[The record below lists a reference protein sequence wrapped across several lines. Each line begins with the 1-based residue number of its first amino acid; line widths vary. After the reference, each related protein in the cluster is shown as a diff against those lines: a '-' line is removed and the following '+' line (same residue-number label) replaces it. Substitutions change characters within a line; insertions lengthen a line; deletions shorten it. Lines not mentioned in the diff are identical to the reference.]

1 MDMEKEIKVYL
12 EFCKKNKGLNDKTIK
27 AYKIDLKQFT
37 EYCNKTN
44 LEFGKQLLL
53 NYISELSNFKPKTTK
68 RKIASLKAF
77 CSYLECEDII
87 EYNPFHKIKTK
98 LKEPVILPKTIPC
111 EIISELFRYMYD
123 KLAHTEVSSREYL
136 YTLRNIAAIELMFST
151 GARISEI
158 CSLHKDDIVWS
169 NVSIKIYGKG
179 SRERII
185 YIGNTD
191 VVAVLQKYYI
201 RVKDF
206 HCDYLFVN
214 RLGKRLSEQ
223 SLRFAIY
230 DYAKKAR
237 ITQHITPHMFRH
249 SFATM
254 MLDENVDIRYI
265 QSILGHSSIT
275 TTQIYTHVSV
285 GKQREILQKNNP
297 RNTLKL

>member
-1 MDMEKEIKVYL
+1 MDIEKEIEVYL

-37 EYCNKTN
+37 EFCSKTKA
-44 LEFGKQLLL
+44 EFGKQLLL
-53 NYISELSNFKPKTTK
+53 NYIGRLSVFKPKTVK
-68 RKIASLKAF
+68 RKIATLKAF

-98 LKEPVILPKTIPC
+98 MKEPVILPKTIPC
-111 EIISELFRYMYD
+111 EIITKLFRYMYD
-123 KLAHTEVSSREYL
+123 KLARTDISSKEYL
-136 YTLRNIAAIELMFST
+136 YTLRNITAIELMFST

-158 CSLHKDDIVWS
+158 CSLRKEDIIWS
-169 NVSIKIYGKG
+169 DVSVKIYGKG
-179 SRERII
+179 SRERMV
-185 YIGNTD
+185 YIGNRD
-191 VVAVLQKYYI
+191 VVAILQKYYLRI
-201 RVKDF
+201 EDSC
-206 HCDYLFVN
+206 CDYLFVN
-214 RLGKRLSEQ
+214 RLGKRFSEQ

-230 DYAKKAR
+230 NYAKEAG

-285 GKQREILQKNNP
+285 GKQKEILQKSNP
-297 RNTLKL
+297 RNAVKL